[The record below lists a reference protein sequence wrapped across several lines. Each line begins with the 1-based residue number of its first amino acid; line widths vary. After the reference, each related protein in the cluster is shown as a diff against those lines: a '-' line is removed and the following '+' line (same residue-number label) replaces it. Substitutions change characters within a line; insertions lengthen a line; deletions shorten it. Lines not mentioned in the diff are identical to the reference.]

1 MKAKELIQELQK
13 YDHEMPVVFGNL
25 NEENEDG
32 NAVMYMAL
40 SVEPLETENQDGK
53 IQVIAICG

>member
-1 MKAKELIQELQK
+1 MKAKELIEELQK
-13 YDHEMPVVFGNL
+13 YDPEMPVVFGNL

-53 IQVIAICG
+53 IQVIAICV